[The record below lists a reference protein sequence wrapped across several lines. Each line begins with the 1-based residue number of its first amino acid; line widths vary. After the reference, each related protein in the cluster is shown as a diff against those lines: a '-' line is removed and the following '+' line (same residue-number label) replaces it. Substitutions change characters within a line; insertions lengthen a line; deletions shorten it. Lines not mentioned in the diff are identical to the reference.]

1 MLKKYFVMLLMSG
14 LVFAFVACGDKKEEA
29 PLPEE
34 TIEGII
40 ESVEETQ
47 EETDTAQAE
56 VAPEPEIAPAPA
68 AKDEKKPADKPATA
82 APAGDYTKTPL
93 QGYVAS
99 LDGLVG
105 GGTGKVSKDEANSI
119 ISRGGLLVF
128 KAGNDVY
135 FVYNEDGSFA
145 AKRLA
150 SFANSSNVGLLGKTQ
165 TKGGIKIFIMNHI
178 DAM

>member
-1 MLKKYFVMLLMSG
+1 MLKKYLVVLLVSA
-14 LVFAFVACGDKKEEA
+14 LVLNFVACGEKKEET

-34 TIEGII
+34 TIEDIVK
-40 ESVEETQ
+40 SVEETQ
-47 EETDTAQAE
+47 VEADTTAAE
-56 VAPEPEIAPAPA
+56 FVPEPTQVPAQT
-68 AKDEKKPADKPATA
+68 AKEDKKPADKPAAA

-105 GGTGKVSKDEANSI
+105 GGTGKVSRDEANAI
-119 ISRGGLLVF
+119 VSRGGLLVF

-150 SFANSSNVGLLGKTQ
+150 SFANASNVGLLGKTQ